1 MPQPFHSCD
10 KQKGLPDTDT
20 ECVNVV
26 GVGVHPPENK
36 IHVLQELM
44 IFLVEK
50 DCFEKCLLFLISIQ
64 NKRGGKGEKIL
75 SSTGPSYES
84 KWEKHYPKPAEVE
97 QQWLESTADRAS
109 FPFWRQEKCFRSATY
124 RKEGFILPR
133 GVRDFTWATCCDKA
147 EAYSGCMQEVE
158 HSSSSSVARKQRQT
172 ERGTCPSNADSKT
185 PHTPTRLHLLPS
197 SHFSEAPPSGD
208 HSLKAQAFGA
218 FQSLQGYRAIPRWP
232 KPSWFLPP
240 RQWL

>member
-1 MPQPFHSCD
+1 MMPQPFHSCD

-84 KWEKHYPKPAEVE
+84 K
-97 QQWLESTADRAS
+97 
-109 FPFWRQEKCFRSATY
+109 
-124 RKEGFILPR
+124 
-133 GVRDFTWATCCDKA
+133 
-147 EAYSGCMQEVE
+147 
-158 HSSSSSVARKQRQT
+158 
-172 ERGTCPSNADSKT
+172 
-185 PHTPTRLHLLPS
+185 
-197 SHFSEAPPSGD
+197 
-208 HSLKAQAFGA
+208 
-218 FQSLQGYRAIPRWP
+218 
-232 KPSWFLPP
+232 
-240 RQWL
+240 

>member
-1 MPQPFHSCD
+1 
-10 KQKGLPDTDT
+10 
-20 ECVNVV
+20 
-26 GVGVHPPENK
+26 
-36 IHVLQELM
+36 M
-44 IFLVEK
+44 IFLIEK

-64 NKRGGKGEKIL
+64 NKRGERREKIL

-172 ERGTCPSNADSKT
+172 ERGTCPSNAHSKT